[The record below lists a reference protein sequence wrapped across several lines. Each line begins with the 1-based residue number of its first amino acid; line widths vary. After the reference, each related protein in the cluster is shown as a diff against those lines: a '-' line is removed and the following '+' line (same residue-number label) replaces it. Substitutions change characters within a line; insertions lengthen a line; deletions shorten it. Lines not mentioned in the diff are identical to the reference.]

1 MKYFVK
7 KWGLLLRWWMLF
19 MLTSLGTVFLSL
31 SGAMTFIYIIDFTRI
46 SFFIFILFY
55 IFSIRNGIL
64 TYKIG
69 KNPPLSEAE
78 VTSYCQKT
86 EVGWFVSDM
95 LLTLG
100 MIGTVL
106 GFIFMLYVSFNGLAA
121 LNIAAIQAA
130 LMKMSTGMSTAL
142 VTTASGLICSLFL
155 KIQMFDFSHYL
166 DKLAI
171 ICGCKVG
178 KNE

>member
-1 MKYFVK
+1 MKHFVK
-7 KWGLLLRWWMLF
+7 KWGLLLRWWIFF

-31 SGAMTFIYIIDFTRI
+31 SGVMTFVYMVDFTRI
-46 SFFIFILFY
+46 SFLIFVLFY

-69 KNPPLSEAE
+69 KNPPLNEAE
-78 VTSYCQKT
+78 VTEYCQKT
-86 EVGWFVSDM
+86 EVGWFVADM

-106 GFIFMLYVSFNGLAA
+106 GFIFMLNVSFSSLTA
-121 LNIAAIQAA
+121 LNIAAIQNA
-130 LMKMSTGMSTAL
+130 LVQMSSGMSTAL
-142 VTTASGLICSLFL
+142 ITTASGLICSLFL
-155 KIQMFDFSHYL
+155 KLQMFDFSHYL
-166 DKLAI
+166 DKLAVM
-171 ICGCKVG
+171 CGCKVE